1 MLSLA
6 VAALLEMGAS
16 APERHI
22 FLAATGKIATIIVA
36 REPFSPEAI
45 LDALHRSTAHYQYRE
60 LAVLSRTTGIRNPA
74 RDC

>member
-36 REPFSPEAI
+36 LEPFSPED
-45 LDALHRSTAHYQYRE
+45 LDALHEQR
-60 LAVLSRTTGIRNPA
+60 LLSIGNWPSFRTTGIRNPA